1 LGRGLRRNPRGH
13 FAVRL
18 RSGSWQELFDY
29 YELVFPGEGSEDALW
44 FAQQSL
50 MLNDMLQEYGKDRL
64 EQITLTQENL
74 NFIQR
79 MQAVADGA

>member
-1 LGRGLRRNPRGH
+1 
-13 FAVRL
+13 
-18 RSGSWQELFDY
+18 
-29 YELVFPGEGSEDALW
+29 
-44 FAQQSL
+44 